1 MNKAEIVQLIRRK
14 QSFLC
19 VGLDSDPAK
28 MPGHLPKTA
37 EGVLAFN
44 EAIIKSTLP
53 YAVAY
58 KLNIAFYEA
67 LGEDGWHALAR
78 TIEKIPKGEALIIA
92 DAKRGDIGNT
102 AAQYAKAF
110 FEQLDCDAIT
120 ISPYMGADSV
130 TPFLAFDNKW
140 SIVLGLTSNKGA
152 EDVELQRLENGRF
165 VWARP
170 GALFWGYYFRC
181 CHVKTP
187 IYKERCYQSM
197 WWCTIRI

>member
-53 YAVAY
+53 YTVAY

-67 LGEDGWHALAR
+67 LGEDGWHALA
-78 TIEKIPKGEALIIA
+78 IPMRLPLRSYEALITLNA
-92 DAKRGDIGNT
+92 PP
-102 AAQYAKAF
+102 
-110 FEQLDCDAIT
+110 C
-120 ISPYMGADSV
+120 
-130 TPFLAFDNKW
+130 
-140 SIVLGLTSNKGA
+140 
-152 EDVELQRLENGRF
+152 
-165 VWARP
+165 RP
-170 GALFWGYYFRC
+170 R
-181 CHVKTP
+181 KP
-187 IYKERCYQSM
+187 
-197 WWCTIRI
+197 